1 MEFEEKYHIVTFN
14 EGLRMSNT
22 GLSGGISFYQQE
34 GHNLDPWFECKIFN
48 ISIILIVFNKTSLN
62 TLQTSVTSS

>member
-1 MEFEEKYHIVTFN
+1 MEFEEKYHIMTFN

-34 GHNLDPWFECKIFN
+34 GHNLDP
-48 ISIILIVFNKTSLN
+48 
-62 TLQTSVTSS
+62 